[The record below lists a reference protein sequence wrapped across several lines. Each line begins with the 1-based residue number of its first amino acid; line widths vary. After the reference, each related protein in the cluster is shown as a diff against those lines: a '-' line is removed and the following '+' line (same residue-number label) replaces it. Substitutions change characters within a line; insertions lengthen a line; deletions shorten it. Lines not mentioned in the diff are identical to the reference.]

1 MLASKA
7 DMLRGIRSIR
17 FIGALT
23 FLGIALGVATPASAA
38 QTEQACMDALLQIE
52 DARSALDG
60 LQAAVDNAKA
70 DRETLT
76 SRVAELDAEIAY
88 AIGDKKTIAKLRA
101 ERARVTGEIETIDTL
116 LPPIE
121 QQRDVLA
128 AEVEQVE
135 RGYIA
140 CVEATL

>member
-1 MLASKA
+1 
-7 DMLRGIRSIR
+7 MLRGIRSIR

-23 FLGIALGVATPASAA
+23 FLGIALSVATPARAA
-38 QTEQACMDALLQIE
+38 QTEQTCVDALLQIE

-101 ERARVTGEIETIDTL
+101 QRAKVTGEIETIDTL

-140 CVEATL
+140 CVEANL